1 MKDLFIRKAVKED
14 AAALLEYMYKIGG
27 ESDYLTFGEGELNIS
42 LDSEETIIEDNLNS
56 DNQLFLVAVI
66 DGKIVGNLHFHSG
79 SRPRIKHSGE
89 FGISV
94 LKEYWGHGIGTELLK
109 YMLDWAKSSK
119 IIRKV
124 NLRLRSDNERAF
136 HLYSKLG
143 FKIEGLITRD
153 FFIDGAYFDSIAMG
167 LLID

>member
-1 MKDLFIRKAVKED
+1 MKDLIIRKAVKED
-14 AAALLEYMYKIGG
+14 APALLEYMHKISC
-27 ESDYLTFGEGELNIS
+27 ESDYLTFGKGEFNIA
-42 LDSEETIIEDNLNS
+42 LEREEIIVEDYFKS
-56 DNQLFLVAVI
+56 DNQLFLIAVI
-66 DGKIVGNLHFHSG
+66 GGRIVGNLNFHG
-79 SRPRIKHSGE
+79 GPRPRTKHTGE

-109 YMLDWAKSSK
+109 YMLHWAKSSK

-153 FFIDGAYFDSIAMG
+153 FFINGVYFDSIAMG